1 MTNTSKLKGRMA
13 EKGFT
18 LTELSE
24 TMHLSRPCLRKKI
37 NGDVD
42 FKVSEIERLCDAL
55 EIKRGEVAGYFFAS
69 SVPKMETR
77 L

>member
-1 MTNTSKLKGRMA
+1 MTNTNKLKGRMA
-13 EKGFT
+13 EKGYN

-24 TMHLSRPCLRKKI
+24 AVHLSRPSLRKKI

-55 EIKRGEVAGYFFAS
+55 EIKRGEVVGYFFAT

-77 L
+77 V